1 MAAYLKPD
9 NINNVWAS
17 GGDRIYPGDTKYATG
32 WQVEIPPR
40 QYFNAI
46 DYKQD
51 QLLAHLNQRGIP
63 EWDAITEYQADKSY
77 IQGSNGTI
85 YRCILTHVN
94 QDPTLDVSNT
104 YWEVAFANAGDFY
117 LKSESDALFMQKTN
131 NGSDITN
138 VATFR
143 TNLSVYSQAQTYT
156 KTEVDAKTAVSSTAQ
171 SQAWTSNTTLLSPL
185 RLAEAFQGSNQSL
198 ATNGYQKLPGGL
210 ILQWGETPHPN
221 LGNSETTAVSFA
233 IAFPNACRQVIL
245 SSTAGNVT
253 NGADE
258 GARAT
263 LITSSGFTV
272 FSSWTSVSSTLGPYR
287 WFAVG
292 N

>member
-85 YRCILTHVN
+85 YRCILTHISE
-94 QDPTLDVSNT
+94 DPTLDVSNT

-117 LKSESDALFMQKTN
+117 LKSESDTLFMQRAN
-131 NGSDITN
+131 NGSDIAN

-143 TNLSVYSQAQTYT
+143 TNISVYSQAQTYT
-156 KTEVDAKTAVSSTAQ
+156 KTEVDAKTTVASSLQAQ
-171 SQAWTSNTTLLSPL
+171 QQTSNTVLLSAL
-185 RLAEAFQGSNQSL
+185 KLADAFKGGNQLLTSK
-198 ATNGYQKLPGGL
+198 GYQDLPGG
-210 ILQWGETPHPN
+210 ITIQWGREQSPP
-221 LGNSETTAVSFA
+221 GSAKTTSFSFYKPFTT
-233 IAFPNACRQVIL
+233 ICYYVGWIL
-245 SSTAGNVT
+245 ESSTDNFGQYCVPSVGSASIGISGT
-253 NGADE
+253 AIFNGA
-258 GARAT
+258 
-263 LITSSGFTV
+263 F
-272 FSSWTSVSSTLGPYR
+272 YR
-287 WFAVG
+287 WIAIG
-292 N
+292 Y